1 MNSEDKIKNTV
12 WSLPAL
18 VVVKVLQV
26 STKNY
31 NTDFIKS
38 SIKKEAVQ
46 EERQP
51 LFYGSLKKRLYN

>member
-1 MNSEDKIKNTV
+1 
-12 WSLPAL
+12 L
-18 VVVKVLQV
+18 VVVKVLLE

-51 LFYGSLKKRLYN
+51 LFYGSLKKRLYNSIQTIYLP